1 MRCRVRE
8 LIVSITVL
16 DDLAIPL
23 LYPADHGVS
32 WTALKLALNAEPLD
46 DHVLSI
52 DPVDP
57 CIRESE

>member
-1 MRCRVRE
+1 
-8 LIVSITVL
+8 VL